1 MRHVWNWIRKYLAG
15 RSLEAAR
22 RRNNEAAD
30 RLDAALR
37 EVFKR

>member
-1 MRHVWNWIRKYLAG
+1 MWRVLNRIRRYLAG
-15 RSLEAAR
+15 RRFDAAL

-37 EVFKR
+37 EVLKR